1 MQHSTEPH
9 GSSSLTARRSAASSL
24 HFELPPPPLAALHNK
39 YQPYAPPQHS
49 YSQTHTSA
57 PSNNLASVGNLLT
70 PPNTNPSD
78 SLSPT
83 SNPNSSTGQTPS
95 TAYNQQPTSYWSQ
108 PNNSQYGYS
117 NSNTSQWIPPRGMF
131 SPNSLNSMVNS
142 STNADNSNSSQYDMK
157 YMNQLPPFPSTHSY
171 SSGNLPTMASQQSMM
186 HSQQLNNS
194 AHSQSASNGNAN
206 RPPPTPTYFNHPNPT
221 ATPTQQQFPFSTGPS
236 PSQHATGLGLTQQQ
250 ITPASSSDS
259 VPTLQQMHSDSTA
272 PHYARPYGSYPL
284 PNMASSM
291 MPSIHSVAAGQMPL
305 VSSMNGGMM
314 SGYGNIHSMY
324 GSHHQQATNTPTD
337 RPFKCDQCVQSFN
350 RNHDLK
356 RHKRIH
362 LAVKPF
368 PCGHC
373 DKSFSR
379 KDALK
384 VSYLGSALHRTSL
397 TITQRHILVK
407 GCDKAT
413 KSGSR
418 SSDSASPDSK
428 SDTRNAPNES
438 PPHPRSA

>member
-1 MQHSTEPH
+1 
-9 GSSSLTARRSAASSL
+9 
-24 HFELPPPPLAALHNK
+24 
-39 YQPYAPPQHS
+39 
-49 YSQTHTSA
+49 
-57 PSNNLASVGNLLT
+57 
-70 PPNTNPSD
+70 
-78 SLSPT
+78 
-83 SNPNSSTGQTPS
+83 
-95 TAYNQQPTSYWSQ
+95 
-108 PNNSQYGYS
+108 
-117 NSNTSQWIPPRGMF
+117 
-131 SPNSLNSMVNS
+131 
-142 STNADNSNSSQYDMK
+142 
-157 YMNQLPPFPSTHSY
+157 
-171 SSGNLPTMASQQSMM
+171 MM

-194 AHSQSASNGNAN
+194 AHSQSASNGSAN
-206 RPPPTPTYFNHPNPT
+206 RPPPTPTYFNHPNSA

-250 ITPASSSDS
+250 ITPANSSDS
-259 VPTLQQMHSDSTA
+259 VPTLQQMHSDNTA

-305 VSSMNGGMM
+305 GSMNGGMM

-324 GSHHQQATNTPTD
+324 GSHHQQTTNTPTD

-384 VSYLGSALHRTSL
+384 VSYLSLHYRTSL
-397 TITQRHILVK
+397 TIPNRGTFLSKAVTKLQNLEADRVTQLRPTASRIPGTPQMKVRHILEVH
-407 GCDKAT
+407 
-413 KSGSR
+413 
-418 SSDSASPDSK
+418 DSLDIWL
-428 SDTRNAPNES
+428 DYLLYFLLD
-438 PPHPRSA
+438 